1 MGRHRKAL
9 TSMFPKGQWKLLR
22 GDNVIIKAGKDA
34 GQTGI
39 ISKVHRDNK
48 KPGVIVKGMNLVMLH
63 LQLSMAVVVDDNC
76 ISIYKHR
83 SKTQHTTVLI

>member
-1 MGRHRKAL
+1 MGRHRKAMK
-9 TSMFPKGQWKLLR
+9 SMFPRGQWKLLR

-48 KPGVIVKGMNLVMLH
+48 NPGVIVKGMNLVMMR
-63 LQLSMAVVVDDNC
+63 LSVYGTKNC
-76 ISIYKHR
+76 IRTRMCIYIRQDYCVK
-83 SKTQHTTVLI
+83 QG

>member
-1 MGRHRKAL
+1 MGRHRKGL
-9 TSMFPKGQWKLLR
+9 QLMFPKGQWKLLR
-22 GDNVIIKAGKDA
+22 GDSVIIKAGKDA

-63 LQLSMAVVVDDNC
+63 LC
-76 ISIYKHR
+76 
-83 SKTQHTTVLI
+83 

>member
-1 MGRHRKAL
+1 
-9 TSMFPKGQWKLLR
+9 MFPKGQWKLLR

-48 KPGVIVKGMNLVMLH
+48 KPGVTVKGMNLVMLH
-63 LQLSMAVVVDDNC
+63 LQLSLAICLNEILYVCINIVASNSINLIKCCPFSAV
-76 ISIYKHR
+76 
-83 SKTQHTTVLI
+83 